1 MTISVLGTAALAFLV
16 TAVPLSITHGQIV
29 TRESVNR
36 ASTIAR
42 ALGTEN
48 GAALASGQTLAVS
61 VQSALLEPGVKE
73 AYIIGPDGRV
83 MAPAEKLDQS
93 FTRLDLLG
101 DLASLQGLQTA
112 ATRREV
118 QAAAVIETAGR
129 RLGVVWI
136 RLDPSFTSAGSPL
149 ALYLAA
155 SLLTSMALAFGI
167 ALALRKMVMSRL
179 INFATDVD
187 LAAGGQLE
195 VVTESLGLPRL
206 AESVNFVIGRMRIA
220 AQAPAPQAPV
230 PMYDAP
236 APGAPG
242 SAPVVPAGDGKLVL
256 DGAYI
261 IKDANPAAAHVLQT
275 TVDRLVGHHVLEAVS
290 DQALVTAIIDI
301 MGDLGG
307 GGSKTLQIPGSATQA
322 PLLLEAQRSAADGP
336 IEIKIRR
343 MG

>member
-1 MTISVLGTAALAFLV
+1 
-16 TAVPLSITHGQIV
+16 
-29 TRESVNR
+29 
-36 ASTIAR
+36 
-42 ALGTEN
+42 
-48 GAALASGQTLAVS
+48 
-61 VQSALLEPGVKE
+61 VKE

-118 QAAAVIETAGR
+118 QAAAVIETGGR
-129 RLGVVWI
+129 RLGVVWV

-206 AESVNFVIGRMRIA
+206 AESVNFVIGRMRVA

-236 APGAPG
+236 VPGAAG
-242 SAPVVPAGDGKLVL
+242 YAAPAVPTGDGKLVL

-275 TVDRLVGHHVLEAVS
+275 TVDRLVGPHVLEAVS

-307 GGSKTLQIPGSATQA
+307 GGSKTLQIPGSSTQP
-322 PLLLEAQRSAADGP
+322 PLLLEAQRSAVDGP